1 MDRKEI
7 NHFMVVSSKK
17 KNSTE
22 KRKSRASNILVLIY
36 LSVYILAIYL

>member
-7 NHFMVVSSKK
+7 NHFMVVSSKE

-22 KRKSRASNILVLIY
+22 KRKSRASNISVLIY